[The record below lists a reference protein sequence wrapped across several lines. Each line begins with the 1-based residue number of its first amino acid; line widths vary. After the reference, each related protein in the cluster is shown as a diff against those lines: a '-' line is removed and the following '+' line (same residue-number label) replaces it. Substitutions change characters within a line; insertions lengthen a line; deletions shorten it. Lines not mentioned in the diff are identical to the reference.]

1 MENKIESLED
11 RVQDARWLLHVALDV
26 LSKLDHYKDQDKAKS
41 SAVRAI
47 EKAMSMLK
55 EQK

>member
-11 RVQDARWLLHVALDV
+11 RAQNARWLLHVALDV
-26 LSKLDHYKDQDKAKS
+26 LSKLDHYKDQDKARS
-41 SAVRAI
+41 SAMRVI